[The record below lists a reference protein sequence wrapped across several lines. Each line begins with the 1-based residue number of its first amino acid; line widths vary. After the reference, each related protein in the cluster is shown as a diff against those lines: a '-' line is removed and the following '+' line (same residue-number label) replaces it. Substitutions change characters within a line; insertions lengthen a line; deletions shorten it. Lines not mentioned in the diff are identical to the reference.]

1 MADLETRVDKI
12 DERLHVVENKIDV
25 LAQQVQDFVAESRA
39 ARAKT
44 DEELKEIR
52 TNNAALNQR
61 MDTLNQRM
69 DNTLLSIKNL
79 VTATMVGIG
88 ALAVG
93 VLAFVWTMA
102 TK

>member
-52 TNNAALNQR
+52 ANNAA
-61 MDTLNQRM
+61 LNQRM